1 MCDSGGSREKLIKL
15 IEIKD
20 SEQRAKQL
28 VLLLEQKLKQ
38 HPNWFL
44 IYDNVE
50 TFRSIQ
56 PYFPCNSKA
65 WGNGRVIITTKDINI
80 KNNSHIKNSN
90 VIEIEE
96 LSTDEKYQL
105 FLSIVERGS
114 ESSRESPYEHSLS
127 RHRTCD
133 VAYGG
138 FSFMFTKSFMKRED
152 SITFKPLKVHSPM
165 YSVVQRFSPPS
176 FI

>member
-1 MCDSGGSREKLIKL
+1 MI
-15 IEIKD
+15 
-20 SEQRAKQL
+20 L
-28 VLLLEQKLKQ
+28 VLEQKLKQ

-56 PYFPCNSKA
+56 PYFPCNPKA

-96 LSTDEKYQL
+96 LSKDEKYQL
-105 FLSIVERGS
+105 FTKIVER
-114 ESSRESPYEHSLS
+114 
-127 RHRTCD
+127 
-133 VAYGG
+133 VAENKEL
-138 FSFMFTKSFMKRED
+138 FSNKIALEKFLEE
-152 SITFKPLKVHSPM
+152 I
-165 YSVVQRFSPPS
+165 PS
-176 FI
+176 FPLDVSVAAYYLKETGMPYDKYLEKLLLRI